1 MEPSVS
7 PELEE
12 ESIIIVYAGLE
23 TGLYATNMERGGEL
37 RVFELPGR
45 AFIFG
50 FIEER
55 CRKICCK
62 QFGFIYLRHISL
74 LYLKSA
80 TKPLNVLIGVSC
92 IEIVGLAHI

>member
-1 MEPSVS
+1 MS

-55 CRKICCK
+55 YKINNPNANA
-62 QFGFIYLRHISL
+62 QRIMLTDSVIHISL
-74 LYLKSA
+74 
-80 TKPLNVLIGVSC
+80 V
-92 IEIVGLAHI
+92 

>member
-1 MEPSVS
+1 MS

-55 CRKICCK
+55 YNLKITIK
-62 QFGFIYLRHISL
+62 AKLFFF
-74 LYLKSA
+74 LK
-80 TKPLNVLIGVSC
+80 T
-92 IEIVGLAHI
+92 

>member
-1 MEPSVS
+1 MS

-55 CRKICCK
+55 YEKSVT
-62 QFGFIYLRHISL
+62 YANISL
-74 LYLKSA
+74 IINAL
-80 TKPLNVLIGVSC
+80 
-92 IEIVGLAHI
+92 

>member
-50 FIEER
+50 CIEER
-55 CRKICCK
+55 YDKNKGNANRMR
-62 QFGFIYLRHISL
+62 IYLTSHEDGQRGHRGEVIS
-74 LYLKSA
+74 
-80 TKPLNVLIGVSC
+80 T
-92 IEIVGLAHI
+92 

>member
-55 CRKICCK
+55 YKKKTLLEIQSIRKNVI
-62 QFGFIYLRHISL
+62 FIAI
-74 LYLKSA
+74 KD
-80 TKPLNVLIGVSC
+80 
-92 IEIVGLAHI
+92 

>member
-1 MEPSVS
+1 MS

-55 CRKICCK
+55 YKKKTLLEIQSIRKNVI
-62 QFGFIYLRHISL
+62 FIAI
-74 LYLKSA
+74 KD
-80 TKPLNVLIGVSC
+80 
-92 IEIVGLAHI
+92 

>member
-55 CRKICCK
+55 YNLKITIK
-62 QFGFIYLRHISL
+62 ATLFFF
-74 LYLKSA
+74 LK
-80 TKPLNVLIGVSC
+80 I
-92 IEIVGLAHI
+92 

>member
-55 CRKICCK
+55 YKK
-62 QFGFIYLRHISL
+62 HHNPHKTF
-74 LYLKSA
+74 K
-80 TKPLNVLIGVSC
+80 
-92 IEIVGLAHI
+92 

>member
-1 MEPSVS
+1 MS

-55 CRKICCK
+55 YGYFFVKCDILQQHLVFKCDIL
-62 QFGFIYLRHISL
+62 Q
-74 LYLKSA
+74 
-80 TKPLNVLIGVSC
+80 
-92 IEIVGLAHI
+92 

>member
-1 MEPSVS
+1 MS

-55 CRKICCK
+55 YSK
-62 QFGFIYLRHISL
+62 
-74 LYLKSA
+74 KS
-80 TKPLNVLIGVSC
+80 S
-92 IEIVGLAHI
+92 

>member
-55 CRKICCK
+55 YYFIFRMTSPSRIFIC
-62 QFGFIYLRHISL
+62 GL
-74 LYLKSA
+74 LPQ
-80 TKPLNVLIGVSC
+80 T
-92 IEIVGLAHI
+92 

>member
-50 FIEER
+50 CIEER
-55 CRKICCK
+55 YLFLMEKCACLPCK
-62 QFGFIYLRHISL
+62 SNSVQNKF
-74 LYLKSA
+74 A
-80 TKPLNVLIGVSC
+80 
-92 IEIVGLAHI
+92 

>member
-1 MEPSVS
+1 MS

-12 ESIIIVYAGLE
+12 ESIIIVYARLE

-55 CRKICCK
+55 YNLKITIK
-62 QFGFIYLRHISL
+62 AKLFFF
-74 LYLKSA
+74 LK
-80 TKPLNVLIGVSC
+80 T
-92 IEIVGLAHI
+92 

>member
-50 FIEER
+50 FIEEASGNKKP
-55 CRKICCK
+55 KI
-62 QFGFIYLRHISL
+62 ISL
-74 LYLKSA
+74 TAS
-80 TKPLNVLIGVSC
+80 PVS
-92 IEIVGLAHI
+92 EKVSRPA

>member
-50 FIEER
+50 FIEED
-55 CRKICCK
+55 K
-62 QFGFIYLRHISL
+62 
-74 LYLKSA
+74 
-80 TKPLNVLIGVSC
+80 
-92 IEIVGLAHI
+92 

>member
-1 MEPSVS
+1 MS

-55 CRKICCK
+55 YKFSSKSQPLEALISPFIVVVATAKVQIFK
-62 QFGFIYLRHISL
+62 QITTV
-74 LYLKSA
+74 
-80 TKPLNVLIGVSC
+80 TKR
-92 IEIVGLAHI
+92 

>member
-50 FIEER
+50 FTTTENMNTNKVADFLDR
-55 CRKICCK
+55 MS
-62 QFGFIYLRHISL
+62 LR
-74 LYLKSA
+74 SA
-80 TKPLNVLIGVSC
+80 KEPL
-92 IEIVGLAHI
+92 

>member
-1 MEPSVS
+1 MEPRVS

-12 ESIIIVYAGLE
+12 ESIIIVYVGLE

-55 CRKICCK
+55 Y
-62 QFGFIYLRHISL
+62 Q
-74 LYLKSA
+74 
-80 TKPLNVLIGVSC
+80 
-92 IEIVGLAHI
+92 

>member
-1 MEPSVS
+1 MS

-55 CRKICCK
+55 YNLKITIK
-62 QFGFIYLRHISL
+62 AKLFFF
-74 LYLKSA
+74 LK
-80 TKPLNVLIGVSC
+80 I
-92 IEIVGLAHI
+92 

>member
-55 CRKICCK
+55 YNLKITIK
-62 QFGFIYLRHISL
+62 AKLFFF
-74 LYLKSA
+74 LK
-80 TKPLNVLIGVSC
+80 I
-92 IEIVGLAHI
+92 

>member
-55 CRKICCK
+55 YNLKITIK
-62 QFGFIYLRHISL
+62 AKLFFF
-74 LYLKSA
+74 LK
-80 TKPLNVLIGVSC
+80 T
-92 IEIVGLAHI
+92 